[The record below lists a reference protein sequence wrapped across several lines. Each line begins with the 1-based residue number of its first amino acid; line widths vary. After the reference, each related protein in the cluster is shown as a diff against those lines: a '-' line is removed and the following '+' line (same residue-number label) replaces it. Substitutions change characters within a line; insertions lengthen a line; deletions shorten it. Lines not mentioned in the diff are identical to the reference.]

1 MHMPVFNRRA
11 CLMLALTA
19 TTAACGSAPDVVSQ
33 PSRTIADVLSS
44 DSSFERFLAAAGPSG
59 ALQTL
64 RGPGPFTVFAFTNS
78 GWADLPA
85 FTRDSLMSGTE
96 PTRLA
101 AVMNHLIVEGRHTIA
116 SMGGEPKTFTTRNGS
131 RITVDPR
138 NAERPSV
145 ESAGGGGQG
154 AGVASV
160 GLRSSRIQRP
170 DVEASNG
177 IIHVMTGIIVP

>member
-1 MHMPVFNRRA
+1 MNTNQSRRG
-11 CLMLALTA
+11 LLAIGVSGLV
-19 TTAACGSAPDVVSQ
+19 AACGSAPDVVSQ
-33 PSRTIADVLSS
+33 PNRSIVDVLAS
-44 DSSFERFLAAAGPSG
+44 DSSFERFLAAAAPSG

-64 RGPGPFTVFAFTNS
+64 RGPSPFTVFAFTNS
-78 GWADLPA
+78 GWGSMPA
-85 FTRDSLMSGTE
+85 FTRDSLMSGSE
-96 PTRLA
+96 PTRLT

-116 SMGGEPKTFTTRNGS
+116 SMGGEAKTFTTRNGS

-138 NAERPSV
+138 NADRIGI

-177 IIHVMTGIIVP
+177 IIPVMTGIIVP